1 MKQVIQNYK
10 SGEMAVRETPAP
22 QLQSKGALV
31 RTAYSLIS
39 AGTERGMVE
48 MARKSLLDKARSRPD
63 LVRKV
68 LDKAR
73 TEGFLSAYAKAMVK
87 LSTDS
92 TLGYSSAGVVLAVG
106 SEAKGLRAG
115 MRVACAG
122 IGYANHAEL
131 AYVPRNL
138 CVPVPESIDLK
149 EAAFTTVAAIA
160 LQGVRAGAVT
170 LDEVVAVIGL
180 GLVGLLTVQLL
191 KANGCKV
198 VGVDLDPG
206 KCKLARDLG
215 ADAASADSKEQMA
228 ECLRLSEGRGVD
240 AVLIT
245 AATNS
250 SEPLYL
256 AGQLGR
262 DRARI
267 VVIGQIGMNVPR
279 KLYYEKELSLIMSRS
294 YGPGRYDRSYEEKG
308 NDYPAGYVRWTENRN
323 MEAIVS
329 LISQGKLS
337 VKPFI
342 THEFTIDKALDA
354 YEMILTGKERYLGV
368 LLTYPDADAGASR
381 VVRLKK
387 TQDTAIIRPAAGGDV
402 GIGMIGAGSFG
413 TGVLLPSLS
422 EQLGISLRGI
432 CSQRGVNAR
441 SVGDKWKFDYCTSDV
456 DELLNDKKVDCVLIC
471 TRPDSHANLICKAIE
486 AGKHVFV
493 EKPLAVN
500 LEQLRRVQEA
510 VHANSGRVLM
520 VGFNRR
526 FSPFVQEMKRILHG
540 RAKPLIATYRVN
552 AGPLPP
558 DDWQLDAEQ
567 GGGRIIG
574 ECGHFIDVLCYLTDS
589 WPTQVHTSSISD
601 PANGTADLE
610 NASLTIHFADGSV
623 ASLIYTTQGSSSFS
637 KERLEVFSAG
647 AVAVMDDF
655 RALELFGKDVRKRQK
670 SWLKQDKG
678 HTAELKAFV
687 DAVRGSIPPVRL
699 ENYFQVTLCTILAV
713 ESLRDGRTYE
723 ITPQILEEPVEIA
736 RHL

>member
-73 TEGFLSAYAKAMVK
+73 TEGFLSAYSKAMVK

-106 SEAKGLRAG
+106 SEAKGLRVG

-131 AYVPRNL
+131 VYVPRNL

-160 LQGVRAGAVT
+160 LQGVRAGSVT

-198 VGVDLDPG
+198 VGVDLDPA

-215 ADAASADSKEQMA
+215 ADVASSDPKEQMA
-228 ECLRLSEGRGVD
+228 ECLRLSDGRGVD
-240 AVLIT
+240 IVLIT

-250 SEPLYL
+250 SEPLYV

-329 LISQGKLS
+329 LIAQGKLS

-342 THEFTIDKALDA
+342 THEFTIDRALDA
-354 YEMILTGKERYLGV
+354 YEMILAGKERYLGV
-368 LLTYPDADAGASR
+368 LLTYPDTHAGDSR
-381 VVRLKK
+381 VVRLEK
-387 TQDTAIIRPAAGGDV
+387 TQDTANIRSAAGGDV

-413 TGVLLPSLS
+413 TGVLLPAVS

-432 CSQRGVNAR
+432 CSQRGVTAR
-441 SVGDKWKFDYCTSDV
+441 SVGDKWKFEYCTSDV
-456 DELLNDKKVDCVLIC
+456 DELLNDEKVACVLIC

-500 LEQLRRVQEA
+500 LEQMRRVHEA
-510 VHANSGRVLM
+510 VHDNPGRVLM

-526 FSPFVQEMKRILHG
+526 FSPFVEEMKRFLHKQ
-540 RAKPLIATYRVN
+540 AKPLIATYRIN

-589 WPTQVHTSSISD
+589 WPTRVHASSISD

-623 ASLIYTTQGSSSFS
+623 GSIIYTTQGTTSFS

-655 RALELFGKDVRKRQK
+655 RTLELVGKDMRKRQK
-670 SWLKQDKG
+670 SWFKQDKG
-678 HTAELKAFV
+678 HTAELKAFIN
-687 DAVRGSIPPVRL
+687 AVRGSTPPMRP
-699 ENYFQVTLCTILAV
+699 EDYFHITLCTILAV
-713 ESLRDGRTYE
+713 ESLRNRRTYE
-723 ITPQILEEPVEIA
+723 ISPEILEQPVEIA